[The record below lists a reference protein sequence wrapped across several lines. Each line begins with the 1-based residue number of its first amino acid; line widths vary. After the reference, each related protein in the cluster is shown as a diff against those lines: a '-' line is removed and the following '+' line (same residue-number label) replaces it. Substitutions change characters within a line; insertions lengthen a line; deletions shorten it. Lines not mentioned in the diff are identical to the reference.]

1 MAKFTNKEERSVP
14 GMNTSSMSDII
25 FMFLFFFM
33 VISNMRESTVIVK
46 QKLPQAT
53 EIQKLEQ
60 KSLVSYVYMGEPA
73 SVADQQKYGTSTR
86 IQLNDQIADLSD
98 IAAFVEA
105 ERAQR
110 SEADRA
116 LLTTTLKCDK
126 DVKMGDVTDVKQEL
140 RKSGA
145 LLIMYAAAKAKK
157 AY

>member
-1 MAKFTNKEERSVP
+1 MAKFTNKEERKVP

-33 VISNMRESTVIVK
+33 VISNMRESTVMVHQNMPK
-46 QKLPQAT
+46 AS

-60 KSLVSYVYMGEPA
+60 KSLVSYIYIGTPLDA
-73 SVADQQKYGTSTR
+73 KKYGIATR

-98 IAAFVEA
+98 IAAFIES

-110 SEADRA
+110 SESERA

-126 DVKMGDVTDVKQEL
+126 EVKMGDVTDIKQEL
-140 RKSGA
+140 RKAGA
-145 LLIMYAAAKAKK
+145 LRIMYAAGKAKK